1 MPDNNR
7 SKIVRL
13 LRRSDNAKTQV
24 IFWKSLIILAV
35 SSILTNL
42 KPKIILRPLLWAG
55 LRSVSLKQPLS
66 PQPRVAS
73 QSLIPLRRPGYP
85 SNITQCVNSPV
96 HNNVL
101 RASLRQNQLDGFV
114 LSQPQGGQSGL
125 GKVRIDSH
133 AGTWWFF
140 QKRARIRT
148 RGTAYQAVDKARIP
162 TDSITLIIKVALAK
176 GTNPGIINHSR
187 MGAMREKLPDGVYV
201 EDKDESIEWEYLVRR
216 QAGGRDE
223 HECRQWNL
231 WINSLW

>member
-85 SNITQCVNSPV
+85 SNITQCINSPCSQQCLESQPETKPV
-96 HNNVL
+96 GRICPQPTARRPEWAREGEN
-101 RASLRQNQLDGFV
+101 RQPCRDMMV
-114 LSQPQGGQSGL
+114 LS
-125 GKVRIDSH
+125 KMRED
-133 AGTWWFF
+133 
-140 QKRARIRT
+140 
-148 RGTAYQAVDKARIP
+148 
-162 TDSITLIIKVALAK
+162 
-176 GTNPGIINHSR
+176 TNPRHCLS
-187 MGAMREKLPDGVYV
+187 
-201 EDKDESIEWEYLVRR
+201 
-216 QAGGRDE
+216 GGRQGQNPNRRHKIDHKSGAGE
-223 HECRQWNL
+223 RYKSRHYKPFKNGGNARKAARWCLCWGQR
-231 WINSLW
+231 WINRMTIFG